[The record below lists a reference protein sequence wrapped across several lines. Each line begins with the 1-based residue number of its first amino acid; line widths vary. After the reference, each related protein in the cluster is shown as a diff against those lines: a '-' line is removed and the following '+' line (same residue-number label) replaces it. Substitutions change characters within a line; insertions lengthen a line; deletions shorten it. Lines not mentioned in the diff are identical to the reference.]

1 MEESGTRCQLAAPS
15 GSIYSFSEASA
26 GATREVSME
35 TFNSW
40 NLRELGASTVSMRQ
54 FFCFYRWGWQGGNE
68 FCRRLRRAPR
78 FIATDSCLVALMID
92 GVIVWWRCGDD
103 FDGDLMIND

>member
-54 FFCFYRWGWQGGNE
+54 FFVFIVGGGRGE
-68 FCRRLRRAPR
+68 MSFVEGSAVHLDLSLL
-78 FIATDSCLVALMID
+78 IAAWLL
-92 GVIVWWRCGDD
+92 
-103 FDGDLMIND
+103 